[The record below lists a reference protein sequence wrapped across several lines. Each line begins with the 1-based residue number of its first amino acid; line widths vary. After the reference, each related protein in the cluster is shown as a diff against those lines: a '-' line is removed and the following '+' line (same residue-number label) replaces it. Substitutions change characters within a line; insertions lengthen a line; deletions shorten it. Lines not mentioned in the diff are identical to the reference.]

1 MTLQE
6 NACDEALLN
15 QNDVSLDHYCN
26 CLIRFNQS
34 IADFNSNLIAVSSI
48 LKKPVIRLFPNNRL
62 IWRIKMMSLP
72 KKNQFSGLKSVTFVA
87 PIVVM
92 AFLFA
97 YVVNGSLFAE
107 NQKKLVSLTSSG
119 QTVHGKAET
128 ADGKIIHKPAFPL
141 ILPLEGEILSSFGNR
156 ELPYTGKISFHNGI
170 DIYNK
175 MVMGIQM
182 GAQWIR
188 VLPGSR
194 TNVVKMSI
202 DRQPIPRKPNKKVD
216 RCRLK
221 NGCF

>member
-119 QTVHGKAET
+119 QTV
-128 ADGKIIHKPAFPL
+128 
-141 ILPLEGEILSSFGNR
+141 R
-156 ELPYTGKISFHNGI
+156 
-170 DIYNK
+170 
-175 MVMGIQM
+175 
-182 GAQWIR
+182 R
-188 VLPGSR
+188 
-194 TNVVKMSI
+194 
-202 DRQPIPRKPNKKVD
+202 
-216 RCRLK
+216 
-221 NGCF
+221 